1 LITLSTMIRRC
12 YILLISASVL
22 ALLSSCNSGGNLTTV
37 VGTVNLDGQP
47 VESGIIHFQSSASSK
62 ASGGASVAD
71 GKFQVASKDGFPPGE
86 YAVELQAY
94 RITGRTIYDPDK
106 GARPELVPVAPSDS
120 PQMITLTRDN
130 AQSLT
135 LNYSSAK

>member
-1 LITLSTMIRRC
+1 MVRRC
-12 YILLISASVL
+12 YVPIISASLL
-22 ALLSSCNSGGNLTTV
+22 ALLSSCNSGGSLDTV
-37 VGTVNLDGQP
+37 GGTVNLDGQP

-62 ASGGASVAD
+62 SSGGGSVAD
-71 GKFQVASKDGFPPGE
+71 GKFQVVSKDGFPPGE

-94 RITGRTIYDPDK
+94 RKTGRTINDPDK
-106 GARPELVPVAPSDS
+106 GARAELAPVAPSDS

-130 AQSLT
+130 AKSLT